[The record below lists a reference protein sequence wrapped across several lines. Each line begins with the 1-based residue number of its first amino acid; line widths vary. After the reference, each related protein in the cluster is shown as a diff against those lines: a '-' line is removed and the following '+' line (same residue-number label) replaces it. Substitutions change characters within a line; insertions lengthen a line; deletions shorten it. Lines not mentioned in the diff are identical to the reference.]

1 MWKKQIALTVAAV
14 LAGSSGHV
22 AVAQGYYGE
31 SGYYDQYGYDRYN
44 GGYSERSSYDQY
56 GSEVSF
62 SYFHD
67 VLAPHGNWYHHQRW
81 GQVWRPVHAG
91 RDFRPYYSDGYWRN
105 TIEFGWVWVSNYDWG
120 HIPFHY
126 GRWVLDPY
134 DGWIWLPGYVWAPSW
149 VIWRGGGGHIG
160 WFPMPPTRSFMLGI
174 EIYNNR
180 WDDWGS
186 GFGYSSWYGP
196 SYGAN
201 WSTSL
206 WVFVDQRHFGH
217 RNFHRWV
224 APRSQVIN
232 IVRNTTNIT
241 NYVTINNYVVNQS
254 INTTAIESAS
264 GQRFTPLPAREV
276 VRHDAPVTRV
286 DRGRQ
291 IEERERVTRPRP
303 APPEAV
309 RSREPQRLQQR
320 EPAPRQATT
329 GVREQR
335 EPIARPRPAP
345 QEAAQ
350 QSQRET
356 RQARGGRNAERDVRV
371 NPGRRR

>member
-1 MWKKQIALTVAAV
+1 
-14 LAGSSGHV
+14 
-22 AVAQGYYGE
+22 
-31 SGYYDQYGYDRYN
+31 
-44 GGYSERSSYDQY
+44 
-56 GSEVSF
+56 
-62 SYFHD
+62 
-67 VLAPHGNWYHHQRW
+67 
-81 GQVWRPVHAG
+81 
-91 RDFRPYYSDGYWRN
+91 
-105 TIEFGWVWVSNYDWG
+105 
-120 HIPFHY
+120 
-126 GRWVLDPY
+126 
-134 DGWIWLPGYVWAPSW
+134 
-149 VIWRGGGGHIG
+149 
-160 WFPMPPTRSFMLGI
+160 
-174 EIYNNR
+174 
-180 WDDWGS
+180 
-186 GFGYSSWYGP
+186 
-196 SYGAN
+196 
-201 WSTSL
+201 
-206 WVFVDQRHFGH
+206 
-217 RNFHRWV
+217 
-224 APRSQVIN
+224 VIN

-345 QEAAQ
+345 QEAVRSREPQRLQQREPAPRQATTGVREQREPIARPRPAPQEAAQ